1 MKTIKK
7 MKKILVLLTMLL
19 SLQIYAGTTSM
30 DVQEKK
36 PVDVE
41 LEKGNSSN
49 DDRHPRTLIPI
60 VCTYMDGEVQ
70 LTLLEAIGE
79 YSLTVTNQ
87 ATGEHWSAMNA
98 LRLQT
103 STASGTYFVE
113 IVTGDGTT
121 YYGTYTL

>member
-1 MKTIKK
+1 MY
-7 MKKILVLLTMLL
+7 KILVFLMMLV
-19 SLQIYAGTTSM
+19 SLQAYGGTTSVDAQAKK
-30 DVQEKK
+30 DVK
-36 PVDVE
+36 
-41 LEKGNSSN
+41 LEKGDSSN
-49 DDRHPRTLIPI
+49 KDTHPRTLIPI
-60 VCTYMDGEVQ
+60 LCTYMDGEVQ

-87 ATGEHWSAMNA
+87 ITGEQWSAMNA

>member
-1 MKTIKK
+1 
-7 MKKILVLLTMLL
+7 MKKILGLLMMLI
-19 SLQIYAGTTSM
+19 SLQMYGGTASV
-30 DVQEKK
+30 DAQEKK
-36 PVDVE
+36 PVNIE
-41 LEKGNSSN
+41 LEKGHSSN
-49 DDRHPRTLIPI
+49 KDTYPRTLIPI
-60 VCTYMDGEVQ
+60 VCVYVDGEVR
-70 LTLLEAIGE
+70 LTLLEDLGE
-79 YSLTVTNQ
+79 MTLTVTNQ

>member
-1 MKTIKK
+1 MS
-7 MKKILVLLTMLL
+7 KILLLLMSLF
-19 SLQIYAGTTSM
+19 SLQMYGGTVSM
-30 DVQEKK
+30 DVQEKEE
-36 PVDVE
+36 VDVK
-41 LEKGNSSN
+41 LEKGEPYK
-49 DDRHPRTLIPI
+49 DVDTHPRTLIPI
-60 VCTYMDGEVQ
+60 VCVYVDGEVQ
-70 LTLLEAIGE
+70 LTLLEDLGE
-79 YSLTVTNQ
+79 MTLTVTNQ

>member
-1 MKTIKK
+1 
-7 MKKILVLLTMLL
+7 MKKFLILLMMLL
-19 SLQIYAGTTSM
+19 PLQMYAGTTSM
-30 DVQEKK
+30 DAQAEKV
-36 PVDVE
+36 VDVK
-41 LEKGNSSN
+41 LEKGDPDKN
-49 DDRHPRTLIPI
+49 DKYPRTLIPI

-87 ATGEHWSAMNA
+87 ATGEHWSAMNV

>member
-1 MKTIKK
+1 

-19 SLQIYAGTTSM
+19 SLQMYAGTTSM
-30 DVQEKK
+30 DAQEKK

-49 DDRHPRTLIPI
+49 DDRYPRTLIPI
-60 VCTYMDGEVQ
+60 VCVYMDGEVQ

>member
-1 MKTIKK
+1 MKR
-7 MKKILVLLTMLL
+7 ILVLLTMLI
-19 SLQIYAGTTSM
+19 SLQVYAVTASL

-36 PVDVE
+36 PVDIE
-41 LEKGNSSN
+41 LEKGDP
-49 DDRHPRTLIPI
+49 DDTDKHPRTLIPI
-60 VCTYMDGEVQ
+60 VCVYVDGEVQ
-70 LTLLEAIGE
+70 LTLLGDLGE
-79 YSLTVTNQ
+79 LTLTVTNQ
-87 ATGEHWSAMNA
+87 ITGEQWSAMNA